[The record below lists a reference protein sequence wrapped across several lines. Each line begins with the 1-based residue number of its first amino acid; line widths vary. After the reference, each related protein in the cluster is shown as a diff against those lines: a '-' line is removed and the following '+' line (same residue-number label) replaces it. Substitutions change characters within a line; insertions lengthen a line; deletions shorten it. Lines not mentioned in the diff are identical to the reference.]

1 MDRRVESREEAVIAR
16 DDPPRSSAPHRER
29 PPAGAASTVLESGE
43 ARFHVLVDA
52 IEDYAVFMLD
62 PQGYVTS
69 WNTGAQRL
77 KGYTEAE
84 IVGTHFSRFYPP
96 EDVARGAPAAAL
108 RAAAAGH
115 YQQEGWR
122 VRRDGSR
129 FWAEVTITAVR
140 DAGGALLGFAKVTR
154 DLSER
159 HATDEALRRSEERF
173 RLLVEGVV
181 DYAVFMLDPQGIVL
195 SWNTGAQRLKG
206 YTEAEIVGTHF
217 SRFYPPEDVA
227 AGKPQRVLAEASHA
241 GRYEE
246 EGWRV
251 RRDGSRF
258 WAGVVITA
266 LRDRVGNLRGFGKV
280 TRDLTERRRAEED
293 RFRRRAAEEAARLRG
308 EFLSVAAHELK
319 TPLTSLRGMAQLTLR
334 RYARDGHL
342 APERVAQALT
352 LIDSQAGKLARLVEQ
367 LLDLSRLEAGRLR
380 LEPRDT
386 DLGALIATVADVFRA
401 RGDGDRIQ
409 LEARAPAVRARV
421 DALRLEQVLTN
432 LLDNALKYSPPE
444 SPVRVRVRVRLRRPT
459 GAAGAA
465 VAGPDRVRVT
475 VSDLGP
481 GVPVEDRPHL
491 FDRFFRSQATD
502 AVAGM
507 GLGLYV
513 SRQIVELH
521 GGTIRAEF
529 PPAGGTRIVVE
540 LPADGGPAE
549 AAVRQAEGPESPE

>member
-1 MDRRVESREEAVIAR
+1 VIAR
-16 DDPPRSSAPHRER
+16 DDPPRSPAPLEE
-29 PPAGAASTVLESGE
+29 PAPAAPGGLEAGE
-43 ARFHVLVDA
+43 GRFHVLVDA
-52 IEDYAVFMLD
+52 IQDYAVFMLD
-62 PQGYVTS
+62 PRGHITS

-84 IVGTHFSRFYPP
+84 ILGAHFSRFYPP

-108 RAAAAGH
+108 RRAAAGH
-115 YQQEGWR
+115 FQQEGWR

-140 DAGGALLGFAKVTR
+140 DAGGALLGFAKVTH
-154 DLSER
+154 DLTER
-159 HATDEALRRSEERF
+159 HAAEEALRRSEERF

-181 DYAVFMLDPQGIVL
+181 DYAVFMLDPQGFVL

-206 YTEAEIVGTHF
+206 YTEAEILGAHF

-227 AGKPQRVLAEASHA
+227 SGKPQRVLAEAFHV
-241 GRYEE
+241 GRFEE

-266 LRDRVGNLRGFGKV
+266 LRDATGTLRGFGKV
-280 TRDLTERRRAEED
+280 TRDLTDRRRAEDE
-293 RFRRRAAEEAARLRG
+293 RLRRVAAEEAARLRG

-334 RYARDGHL
+334 RYARDGDL
-342 APERVAQALT
+342 APERVGQALT
-352 LIDSQAGKLARLVEQ
+352 LIDAQAGKLARLVEQ
-367 LLDLSRLEAGRLR
+367 LLDLSRVEAGRLR
-380 LEPRDT
+380 LEQRDT
-386 DLGALIATVADVFRA
+386 DLGALVANVADMFRA

-409 LEARAPAVRARV
+409 LDAPVPAGHVQV

-432 LLDNALKYSPPE
+432 LIDNALKYSPPG
-444 SPVRVRVRVRLRRPT
+444 SPVRVRVSRPSGT
-459 GAAGAA
+459 AGLAPG
-465 VAGPDRVRVT
+465 AGPGRVRVT
-475 VSDLGP
+475 VTDRGP
-481 GVPVEDRPHL
+481 GVPLEDRPHL
-491 FDRFFRSQATD
+491 FGRFFRSRATE
-502 AVAGM
+502 ATAGM

-521 GGTIRAEF
+521 GGTIRADF
-529 PPAGGTRIVVE
+529 PPAGGTRIVVD
-540 LPADGGPAE
+540 LPTTAPLPEASLDQGASPDSDAADVGR
-549 AAVRQAEGPESPE
+549 VRER